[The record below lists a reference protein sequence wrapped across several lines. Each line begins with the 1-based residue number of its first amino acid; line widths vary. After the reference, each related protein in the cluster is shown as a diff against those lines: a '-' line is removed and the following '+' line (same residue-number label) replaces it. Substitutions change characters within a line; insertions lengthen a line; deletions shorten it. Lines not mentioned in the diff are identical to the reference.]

1 MPYDPEMDKMLKKWK
16 CEETGLVVS
25 INQYGNG
32 EPKVQIGPR
41 ILLKKDGTERAPVK
55 AGRLTIEDIMWLYD
69 LIDDVKDEMTKLA
82 KPETIQSIYEAN
94 NQTNQAT
101 TCPSGRNKDP
111 NPPAITPRIMIS
123 GNAGK
128 AKKVASGATQETMPK

>member
-69 LIDDVKDEMTKLA
+69 LIDEVKDEMTKLA
-82 KPETIQSIYEAN
+82 KPE
-94 NQTNQAT
+94 
-101 TCPSGRNKDP
+101 
-111 NPPAITPRIMIS
+111 
-123 GNAGK
+123 
-128 AKKVASGATQETMPK
+128 